1 MNRSVVARG
10 KLYDARHIELAEP
23 IEEIQGDVEVII
35 RQIPGTAPQDV
46 FEIIANLASGTRS
59 KADIDRQVHEERAS
73 WGER

>member
-1 MNRSVVARG
+1 MSRSVVARG

-23 IEEIQGDVEVII
+23 IEEIQGEVEVII
-35 RQIPGTAPQDV
+35 RPIPGTAPQDV